1 MYEETVSNTRT
12 VCWAPICVCF
22 LKSLQSSE
30 KSQSRHS
37 HDIELQKLK
46 INGEEKE
53 IKKATSY
60 KKRTMG

>member
-12 VCWAPICVCF
+12 VCWAPTCVCF

-37 HDIELQKLK
+37 HDIELEKKKLK
-46 INGEEKE
+46 NKW
-53 IKKATSY
+53 
-60 KKRTMG
+60 R